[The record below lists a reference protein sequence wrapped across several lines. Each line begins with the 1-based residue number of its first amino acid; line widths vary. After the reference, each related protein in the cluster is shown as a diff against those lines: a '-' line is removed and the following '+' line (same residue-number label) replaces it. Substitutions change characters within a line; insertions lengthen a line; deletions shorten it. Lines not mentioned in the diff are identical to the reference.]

1 MEVLR
6 WFELWLPWRTDRVG
20 MGKFVIIFDANGLVV
35 HCAIWLGMICERR
48 MSIEKGRQAQIYRP
62 SSDISYKN

>member
-1 MEVLR
+1 
-6 WFELWLPWRTDRVG
+6 

-48 MSIEKGRQAQIYRP
+48 ISIGKGRQAQIYRP
-62 SSDISYKN
+62 SSDVSYKN